1 MGQRAGSAH
10 GSSRGRLGL
19 SHPVGCHHHL
29 RPHHG
34 VHFLAC
40 KPSSPSFNGATT
52 PPSPRPF
59 ATRALRFPVIENFHL
74 FALTV
79 LLGSIVVL
87 CLRQFGLILK
97 TQTISEVAA
106 ALRPWNRWGLAVML
120 TSGILLFLSEAMKCY
135 GNTSFRVKMLF
146 LFFALLFQFTIY
158 NRIVKNEGASAPL
171 GGKIAAGIA
180 LCLWFGVGLAG
191 RAIGFSGVV

>member
-10 GSSRGRLGL
+10 GSSRGGLGF
-19 SHPVGCHHHL
+19 SHPMGRHHHL
-29 RPHHG
+29 RPDDG
-34 VHFLAC
+34 LHFLAMT
-40 KPSSPSFNGATT
+40 AIV
-52 PPSPRPF
+52 PF
-59 ATRALRFPVIENFHL
+59 FQWCDNSLIAQAIRNSRVAFPVIENFHL

-79 LLGSIVVL
+79 LLGSLVVL
-87 CLRQFGLILK
+87 VLRQFGLIYK
-97 TQTISEVAA
+97 SQPISEVAT
-106 ALRPWNRWGLAVML
+106 ALRPWNRWSLAVML

-158 NRIVKNEGASAPL
+158 NRMVKNEGASAPI
-171 GGKIAAGIA
+171 GGKIAAGVA

-191 RAIGFSGVV
+191 RAIGFLG